1 MVGVTDLVTSDSLR
15 RFDPF
20 MFADP
25 PSGGMTDDEGR
36 HELIA
41 ALRAA
46 DAVRFGEFELSHGG
60 TSDYYVDKYLFE
72 TDPDALALV
81 GEAFAD
87 RLAETDAKLA
97 GVALGAVPL
106 VAVTATGLG
115 RPYVIA
121 RKQAKE
127 YGTGNRIEGR
137 LDEGEEVVVLE
148 DIATTGQSAVDAVE
162 ALREA
167 GATVNRVLVVVDRE
181 EGAAELLAEHGVELA
196 SLLTATELLAER
208 DEE

>member
-1 MVGVTDLVTSDSLR
+1 
-15 RFDPF
+15 
-20 MFADP
+20 
-25 PSGGMTDDEGR
+25 MTDDER
-36 HELIA
+36 TELIA

-72 TDPDALALV
+72 TDPNSLRAVA
-81 GEAFAD
+81 EAFAD
-87 RLAETDAKLA
+87 RLAGTDAKLA

-106 VAVTATGLG
+106 VAVTAEKLD

-121 RKQAKE
+121 RKQTKA

-137 LDEGEEVVVLE
+137 LDDGEEVIVLE

-167 GATVNRVLVVVDRE
+167 GAVVNRVVVVVDRE
-181 EGAAELLAEHGVELA
+181 EGARELLAEHDVELEA
-196 SLLTATELLAER
+196 LLTASELLAER
-208 DEE
+208 ED

>member
-1 MVGVTDLVTSDSLR
+1 
-15 RFDPF
+15 
-20 MFADP
+20 
-25 PSGGMTDDEGR
+25 MTDDEGR
-36 HELIA
+36 AELIA

-46 DAVRFGEFELSHGG
+46 DAVQYGEFELSHGG

-72 TDPDALALV
+72 TDPDALRLIAA
-81 GEAFAD
+81 AFAD
-87 RLAETDAKLA
+87 RLADIDATLA

-106 VAVTATGLG
+106 VAVTAAEMG

-181 EGAAELLAEHGVELA
+181 EGAADLLADHDIELE

-208 DEE
+208 DAA